1 MKKTLAI
8 LLLALTAVFPAEV
21 KASDPVVMRVGGTDV
36 RRSEFDYFRRKS
48 AGTET
53 TDPAAFATMFGRY
66 KQRVLAARAAGLDT
80 AAAFRREMERYRR
93 ELSGA
98 DRLDSAFVSRLAAEG
113 ARLRGE
119 EHEMNYI
126 LMPVS
131 TTRSEADS
139 LREAIAS
146 GRTSFDEAAR
156 RHSADPV
163 VASYGGRMG
172 WSALGMMP
180 RDVEEMIAAV
190 EPGKLS
196 DVLTTSQ
203 GLMIVEGGRRR
214 PLGGDI
220 DAGIIVLAHDGTP
233 DGKERARALAD
244 SISAVLRQSPQ
255 SLPRLA
261 ALHSA
266 DLASGKRGGR
276 IGAIHAGEA
285 LPEIYETL
293 RELPDHGVSD
303 PVALGQNYMVLV
315 RLGSSTAPSLAQ
327 LEADEARRIKGGMD
341 YRYQVAAD
349 HRRDYLRKLLKARF
363 APAYREVI
371 GRMESQGLDSTL
383 MAEYGDKTMVSTAA
397 GSASLRDLAPRLANA
412 KSPAGSTSRQI
423 LSNEIEAGERRFL
436 ESLAPDFIIAS
447 DPTLTALMREYEEGS
462 LMYEANNAKVWHR
475 ASESPEELEAFFEDN
490 RADYRWRR
498 PRIYA
503 KILSAADSH
512 ILRHLTD
519 TAMLRGLEAAAAEI
533 KSTYQGK
540 AKLESVLVAPGENA
554 VVDALMQGR
563 TPTAAPG
570 SLRFFALLDSRLVAQ
585 PENATQ
591 AGPSLLR
598 DYQNYLEEQW
608 QHDLD
613 AAYPIEILRLPK
625 K

>member
-220 DAGIIVLAHDGTP
+220 DAGIIVLARWHARRQ
-233 DGKERARALAD
+233 RARPG
-244 SISAVLRQSPQ
+244 VGRQ
-255 SLPRLA
+255 
-261 ALHSA
+261 H
-266 DLASGKRGGR
+266 KRR
-276 IGAIHAGEA
+276 
-285 LPEIYETL
+285 
-293 RELPDHGVSD
+293 
-303 PVALGQNYMVLV
+303 
-315 RLGSSTAPSLAQ
+315 APA
-327 LEADEARRIKGGMD
+327 
-341 YRYQVAAD
+341 VAA
-349 HRRDYLRKLLKARF
+349 
-363 APAYREVI
+363 V
-371 GRMESQGLDSTL
+371 
-383 MAEYGDKTMVSTAA
+383 AA
-397 GSASLRDLAPRLANA
+397 TPCC
-412 KSPAGSTSRQI
+412 SP
-423 LSNEIEAGERRFL
+423 L
-436 ESLAPDFIIAS
+436 
-447 DPTLTALMREYEEGS
+447 
-462 LMYEANNAKVWHR
+462 
-475 ASESPEELEAFFEDN
+475 
-490 RADYRWRR
+490 RR
-498 PRIYA
+498 PRIREARRPYRC
-503 KILSAADSH
+503 H
-512 ILRHLTD
+512 TRR
-519 TAMLRGLEAAAAEI
+519 RG
-533 KSTYQGK
+533 S
-540 AKLESVLVAPGENA
+540 P
-554 VVDALMQGR
+554 
-563 TPTAAPG
+563 
-570 SLRFFALLDSRLVAQ
+570 
-585 PENATQ
+585 
-591 AGPSLLR
+591 
-598 DYQNYLEEQW
+598 
-608 QHDLD
+608 
-613 AAYPIEILRLPK
+613 
-625 K
+625 